1 MAVTCLIKFLSG
13 SSVCVWE
20 RERLSK
26 QLLSI
31 KGFQELFPRKGFS
44 TCQLKKDNDL
54 SCTFSKELHLRAIEE
69 RKSIQII
76 WELHT
81 LMPSSRIK
89 KTTFDNL
96 WHDNGIASN
105 FMHSDVQWH
114 LKRPSWSDNKLVWR
128 KSFHFLV
135 KRFIWN
141 D

>member
-1 MAVTCLIKFLSG
+1 MTCLIKFLSG
-13 SSVCVWE
+13 ASVCVCE

-96 WHDNGIASN
+96 
-105 FMHSDVQWH
+105 
-114 LKRPSWSDNKLVWR
+114 
-128 KSFHFLV
+128 
-135 KRFIWN
+135 
-141 D
+141 